1 MNLEQLKNYVVIP
14 VLEKLDLFSPEAVSM
29 LLGTIA
35 TESLSG
41 NYIRQVGGPACGI
54 YQMEPATA
62 TDILE
67 NFLSYR
73 PEIAMKV
80 RSLYISRLSLEENLT
95 MNLAWSTA
103 MCRIY
108 YYRVKEPIPKT
119 FEERAVYWKKYYNT
133 SKGKG
138 FVYDY
143 LTKAKN
149 VG

>member
-14 VLEKLDLFSPEAVSM
+14 VLKKIDLYSPEAVSM

-41 NYIRQVGGPACGI
+41 NYIKQLNGPACGI

-62 TDILE
+62 TDILN
-67 NFLSYR
+67 NFLSYC
-73 PEIAMKV
+73 PELSLKV
-80 RSLYISRLSLEENLT
+80 RDLYISRLSLEENLT
-95 MNLAWSTA
+95 MNLAWATA
-103 MCRIY
+103 MCRVHY
-108 YYRVKEPIPKT
+108 FRVKSPIPKK
-119 FEERAVYWKKYYNT
+119 FEDRAVYWKTYYNT

-138 FVYDY
+138 SINDY
-143 LTKAKN
+143 LVKAKD